1 MNAESMFSEIIAA
14 NYNEII
20 RSFKAGMKNHGYTF
34 DEDIMH
40 DAFISC
46 FNSLKDKKLTK
57 QEALKYYWVAYVNKY
72 KTKQERAH
80 IIDCYDNIEEEFDD
94 IETEQYNSITDK
106 IYDII
111 ITGVQDHFGVRK
123 ASIWEMYACQGKSSK
138 EIRAMG
144 LNDIDNY
151 AYFTKQV
158 KRYIKNHIIAENR
171 ELQELIAERKEN

>member
-1 MNAESMFSEIIAA
+1 MNEMSFVDIVAA
-14 NYNEII
+14 NYDEIV
-20 RSFKAGMKNHGYTF
+20 RNFKVGVKNRGYVF
-34 DEDIMH
+34 DEDIMN
-40 DAFISC
+40 DAFVSC

-72 KTKQERAH
+72 KNRQEH
-80 IIDCYDNIEEEFDD
+80 EQIMDCYDNVEEEFED
-94 IETEQYNSITDK
+94 IENECYNSTTDR

-111 ITGVQDHFGVRK
+111 ISGVQDHYGVRK
-123 ASIWEMYACQGKSSK
+123 ATIWEMYACQGKSSK

-144 LNDIDNY
+144 FNDIDNF

-171 ELQELIAERKEN
+171 ELQELIAEIKEF